1 MLGEG
6 KSTSLIVWLTKH
18 MGAAVTT
25 LASQI
30 SLLREDIVKKRLEIQ
45 KATQGHVLIRNS
57 IGA

>member
-1 MLGEG
+1 
-6 KSTSLIVWLTKH
+6 